1 MTQNLSFFFILIVKN
16 IIIEQHSLRSDLKEF
31 LDEKADFYNRPDFI
45 ENDPIQLPHR
55 FSLKQ
60 DIEIAGF
67 LTATISWGNRK
78 SIIKDATKMMDFM
91 EQSPYDFVQH
101 VSEKELEL
109 LKGKSIHRTFN
120 GEDFREFMLHLKKIY
135 AHYES
140 MEELFL
146 LQDGE
151 ENFYHALE
159 RFRNSFLGN
168 TVHRSRK
175 HVSSTYKN
183 SSAKRLMMFL
193 RWMVRQDRKGV
204 DFGIW
209 EKLSP
214 RFLSVPLDVHTG
226 NIARQ
231 LKILTRTQNDWKAVA
246 EMDSVLRQLDS
257 DDPAQYD
264 FALFGIGVSKDF

>member
-1 MTQNLSFFFILIVKN
+1 MNSKTNVIKPLSTRL
-16 IIIEQHSLRSDLKEF
+16 DLKEF

-45 ENDPIQLPHR
+45 ENDPLQIPHL
-55 FSLKQ
+55 FSRKQ

-78 SIIKDATKMMDFM
+78 SIINDAKKMMDFM
-91 EQSPYDFVQH
+91 DHSPYDFVQH
-101 VSEKELEL
+101 VSEKELCQL
-109 LKGKSIHRTFN
+109 QDRSIHRTFT
-120 GEDFREFMLHLKKIY
+120 GEDFREFILHLKKIY
-135 AHYES
+135 ALHES

-146 LQDGE
+146 FRENED
-151 ENFYHALE
+151 NFYHSLE
-159 RFRNSFLGN
+159 RFRSSFLEN
-168 TVHRSRK
+168 SPHRSQK

-193 RWMVRQDRKGV
+193 RWMVRRDRKGV

-209 EKLSP
+209 DRLSP
-214 RFLSVPLDVHTG
+214 KFLSVPLDVHTG

-231 LKILTRTQNDWKAVA
+231 LMILTRTQNDWKAVS
-246 EMDSVLRQLDS
+246 EMDSVLRTFNS
-257 DDPAQYD
+257 DDPALYD